1 MRCGIMETEITECP
15 KCGEKEIITITHN
28 EAVLRK
34 EIHTCHNP
42 YCDYIKIIDDG
53 DVVFDNS

>member
-1 MRCGIMETEITECP
+1 METEITECP